1 MHGNRNVLLALAG
14 KNTLDTLMNN
24 PSDNAFSIELF
35 PPKGPK
41 GRARQDKAI
50 DRLATLNPAFF
61 SVTFGAGGTTRS
73 GTLETVER
81 CMADTGIP
89 AAPHLSCIEGTRES
103 IGELLDSYQA
113 AGVKR
118 IVALR
123 GDLPDGMDKPGVFNY
138 ANELV
143 SFIKERH
150 GNDFHL
156 EVGAYP
162 EFHPQATSAADD
174 IDRFVD
180 KVAAG
185 ADSAITQY
193 FYNADAYFH
202 FVDEV
207 TARGVD
213 IPIVPGIM
221 PINDFSQISR
231 FSAMCGADIPRW
243 IRQKMEGFGDDSASI
258 KAFGQEVIVRL
269 CEQLLA
275 GGAPG
280 LHFYAL
286 NKAEPTQSIWSA
298 LNLPTEPTV

>member
-1 MHGNRNVLLALAG
+1 MSETA
-14 KNTLDTLMNN
+14 T
-24 PSDNAFSIELF
+24 DNDFSIELF

-41 GRARQDKAI
+41 GEARLDEA
-50 DRLATLNPAFF
+50 LADLGALNPAFF

-73 GTLETVER
+73 GTLDTVKKT
-81 CMADTGIP
+81 MQATGRP
-89 AAPHLSCIEGTRES
+89 AAPHLSCIEGTRDS
-103 IGELLDSYQA
+103 IGDLLDNYKA
-113 AGVKR
+113 AGVDR

-123 GDLPDGMDKPGVFNY
+123 GDLPEGMEQPGVFNY

-150 GNDFHL
+150 GDDFHL

-162 EFHPQATSAADD
+162 EFHPAAPSPKDD
-174 IDRFVD
+174 VDNFVR
-180 KVAAG
+180 KVQAG

-193 FYNADAYFH
+193 FYNADAYFN

-207 TARGVD
+207 EARGVD

-221 PINDFSQISR
+221 PITDFDQVSR

-243 IRQKMEGFGDDSASI
+243 VRQKMEGYGDDKASVR
-258 KAFGQEVIVRL
+258 AFGRELVYNL

-286 NKAEPTQSIWSA
+286 NKAEPTTTLWQD
-298 LNLPTEPTV
+298 LKLPTTASSAA

>member
-1 MHGNRNVLLALAG
+1 
-14 KNTLDTLMNN
+14 MN
-24 PSDNAFSIELF
+24 SATDNAFSIELF

-41 GRARQDKAI
+41 GQARQDKAI
-50 DRLATLNPAFF
+50 ARLAALNPAFF

-73 GTLETVER
+73 GTLETVKR
-81 CMADTGIP
+81 CMRDTGLP

-103 IGELLDSYQA
+103 IGELLDSYRSV
-113 AGVKR
+113 GVKR

-123 GDLPDGMDKPGVFNY
+123 GDLPEGMDKPGVFNY
-138 ANELV
+138 ASELV
-143 SFIKERH
+143 AFIRERH
-150 GNDFHL
+150 DDTFHL

-162 EFHPQATSAADD
+162 EFHPQASSAAADV
-174 IDRFVD
+174 RHFVE
-180 KVAAG
+180 KVQAG

-193 FYNADAYFH
+193 FYNADAYFN
-202 FVDEV
+202 FLDEV

-221 PINDFSQISR
+221 PINDFDQVAR

-243 IRQKMEGFGDDSASI
+243 IQQKMESYGDDSVSV
-258 KAFGQEVIVRL
+258 KAFGQEVVTRL
-269 CEQLLA
+269 AEQLLA

-286 NKAEPTQSIWSA
+286 NKAEPTASIWA
-298 LNLPTEPTV
+298 DLNLPTQAHDARSGLYQDA